1 MYLAQDH
8 GGNGMNIEQA
18 FIKHSEQEKVV
29 EIVEERL
36 NGKLKDEHFLV
47 MEIPDSYDTILA
59 NDSKRKVAVSPSDNG
74 WITVIESKEVND
86 YIMLISK
93 KLNTEIVA
101 IVQSDAVGAWGY
113 VEIKNGQVNKSYF
126 SEDDEDIENLMEQ
139 KLQEKSIANI
149 LYMFRE
155 VVRKKDSGWKIIQL
169 QNSDT

>member
-1 MYLAQDH
+1 
-8 GGNGMNIEQA
+8 MNIEQA

-36 NGKLKDEHFLV
+36 NGKLKDEHFFV
-47 MEIPDSYDTILA
+47 MEIPDSYDAILA
-59 NDSKRKVAVSPSDNG
+59 NNKKRKVAVSPSDNG

-86 YIMLISK
+86 YTMLMLISK
-93 KLNTEIVA
+93 ELNTEVVA
-101 IVQSDAVGAWGY
+101 ITQSDVVGAWGY
-113 VEIKNGQVNKSYF
+113 VEINNGQVNRSYF

-139 KLQEKSIANI
+139 KLKEKNIANI